1 MNNGIVSFIINYR
14 GTIRD
19 LSFNIKSRVTS
30 VQAKVNGEWKLI
42 HKYWSRFPKHDR
54 SYRKNAKVISIS
66 VICMILD

>member
-42 HKYWSRFPKHDR
+42 HKYGLDFP
-54 SYRKNAKVISIS
+54 NMTGATAKTRR
-66 VICMILD
+66 